1 MPRWLITAVILGFLD
16 YGVAQPRILDVG
28 CGHGRLTRLLARF
41 GFSDYLGIDF
51 SVQAVQ
57 RAEALSIPD
66 ARFEVTDM
74 NHWDTTDRFDAV
86 VLNESL
92 YYADHPLQV
101 FERALG
107 WLTEDGIVI
116 VSMFEP
122 TPGASRNLVADHV
135 TRHRIDRRDDGD
147 RPRQRERLGYPS
159 NAPHPLNDRMEPG
172 GRGGNPFVPVAVAHH
187 LIPPVRLPS
196 TALNSPSVFLPGADE
211 LSMAGCFR
219 EHRGE

>member
-1 MPRWLITAVILGFLD
+1 METLRPRVSAARGRVVSTSRHVKSRLAGRAVPIDCRISADQWDKEFARGDWNRLDDIAEVAHYAVILGFLD

-122 TPGASRNLVADHV
+122 TPGASQIWSQIMSRAIEPLAATTV
-135 TRHRIDRRDDGD
+135 TDRG
-147 RPRQRERLGYPS
+147 S
-159 NAPHPLNDRMEPG
+159 
-172 GRGGNPFVPVAVAHH
+172 GNVWDIQAM
-187 LIPPVRLPS
+187 RR
-196 TALNSPSVFLPGADE
+196 T
-211 LSMAGCFR
+211 R
-219 EHRGE
+219 